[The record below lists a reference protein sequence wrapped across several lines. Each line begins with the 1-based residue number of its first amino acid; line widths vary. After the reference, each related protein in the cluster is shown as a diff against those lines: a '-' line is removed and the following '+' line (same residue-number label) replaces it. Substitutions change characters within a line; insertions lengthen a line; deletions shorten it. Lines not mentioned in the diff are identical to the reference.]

1 MTLEI
6 VRIHERILKEDAN
19 IIYWLTMYKIKKES
33 NNQNLRYRINL
44 ADFAQAVYRKLRQG
58 PLLLI
63 SVLFVFAFFLVMRLN
78 CDISFWEGIITPL

>member
-44 ADFAQAVYRKLRQG
+44 ADFAQAVYRK
-58 PLLLI
+58 
-63 SVLFVFAFFLVMRLN
+63 
-78 CDISFWEGIITPL
+78 